1 MDSSTHHHLNFPKL
15 ESEPFEFEN
24 FNFETQFGNALK
36 RPVFDVESC
45 FDNLNNYN
53 FNSSFEMPS
62 KTTYTDQFLDFKDLI
77 DEFALFDNNSSTCA
91 TLPSPNEDMLVDT
104 KPKPVVKTEVD
115 SFELY
120 CTGNVTTTYID
131 DGNSSNGLA
140 LTVKREYGEV
150 SDGEIRSIC
159 GRKRTTPLELEEIQK
174 FFNFPISQAAK
185 ELNVG
190 LTVLKKRCRELKIMR
205 WPHRKIKSLK
215 ALIDNVKELGLTDEI
230 LMLEEHKKMLEK
242 LPDMELTERTKRLRQ
257 ACFKANYKKRRS
269 LAICC

>member
-1 MDSSTHHHLNFPKL
+1 
-15 ESEPFEFEN
+15 
-24 FNFETQFGNALK
+24 
-36 RPVFDVESC
+36 
-45 FDNLNNYN
+45 
-53 FNSSFEMPS
+53 
-62 KTTYTDQFLDFKDLI
+62 FLDFKDLI
-77 DEFALFDNNSSTCA
+77 DEFALFDNNSSSSA
-91 TLPSPNEDMLVDT
+91 TLRPSLNEDMLVDV

-120 CTGNVTTTYID
+120 CDKITYID
-131 DGNSSNGLA
+131 DGNSSNALA

-150 SDGEIRSIC
+150 SDWEGEQQIRSIC

-242 LPDMELTERTKRLRQ
+242 LPDMELTDRTKRLRQ

-269 LAICC
+269 LGICC